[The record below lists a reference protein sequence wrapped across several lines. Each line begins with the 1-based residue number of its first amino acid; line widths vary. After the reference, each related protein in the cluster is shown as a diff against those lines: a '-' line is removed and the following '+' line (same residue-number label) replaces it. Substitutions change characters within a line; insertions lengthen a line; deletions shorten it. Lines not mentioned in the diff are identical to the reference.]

1 MKTEKSKFVAR
12 ISELEYEI
20 ESFNSQIVLIRQEC
34 EKELRNNESE
44 CSIMQRNIS
53 AMKIEV

>member
-1 MKTEKSKFVAR
+1 MKEEKSKFVAR

-20 ESFNSQIVLIRQEC
+20 ESFNSQIITIRQEC
-34 EKELRNNESE
+34 EKELRNKESE
-44 CSIMQRNIS
+44 CSLMQRNIS